1 MPTSS
6 IVDQWKALNP
16 QERKSAMS
24 RMSSEQKMKLAS
36 ALGYKG
42 ESESPSS
49 TESTDPSGRTP
60 TGKPAPGDKRNAAQR
75 WLDNLIT
82 PDPRR
87 EEWQSPAKNTA
98 DDVARH
104 AAQNFIPILSHPLN
118 TMGGM
123 VKSAG
128 QALANNP
135 GNAQGV
141 VSDLFIKPIV
151 EQVVSESQ
159 EKGPTRA
166 ALNLLGTGAGM
177 WATGEVT
184 GAGTKPLNERVIGPI
199 TRGIASKA
207 AKAREGMVRGITG
220 TGKRAVNPIIEET
233 QAANEA
239 ARNAHMKEAQGA
251 VEKQKI
257 RKEAAIEKGRA
268 DASKFQAEKERVAE
282 ENRRNVKAQRD
293 RSVLA
298 EKRTNAY
305 RDMQAEVETTRANAL
320 KEGNKKYSGV
330 NDALSNIESD
340 PKFLSDAVSNAT
352 ESLRGSKTEPTLLK
366 SMESTIKQ
374 GGVPTYSDLQ
384 GDYSTLGREISKGNL
399 SGDVF
404 HAYDQLHEAI
414 GNEMQRI
421 ANSTEIDA
429 MQPVTKSMDP
439 VRKGYV
445 RLYRAES
452 PTTKFADV
460 FNAEKLNEHG
470 FSAPA
475 QGERSFTADPDYADY
490 YKQSYGR
497 DAKTYYIDVPEQTAK
512 AALRGNGDY
521 LLNPDLFKTNLGPQL
536 SAARNYWRRMKQAF
550 GKPFNPSDVATNTME
565 RTAPDV
571 ASAEEYANRLRLMSN
586 PEWGGQGIM
595 KAQATLDTLNRADAA
610 LPKEAPITDVVK
622 PNPARPESLDI
633 SGKPIVPSD
642 TARTIARDVTDRP
655 VDRTIGTKEITEANK
670 EALRKF
676 DNRVKQRGFWIAS
689 GAAGY
694 KLLSDVLHGR
704 LAAVPGDIAEGALA
718 LGAVQAVARLLENP
732 EVVEM
737 LSRPTDA
744 QIRSIPPELRGDL
757 RPVVEQA
764 QRQGIKVDQ
773 RLAALVGAGTA
784 AVVGPKTQNLQR
796 MADEQRNGANTQ

>member
-1 MPTSS
+1 MPTPS
-6 IVDQWKALNP
+6 IVDQWKALNQ

-24 RMSSEQKMKLAS
+24 RMSPEQKVKLAS

-49 TESTDPSGRTP
+49 TESTDISGRTP
-60 TGKPAPGDKRNAAQR
+60 TGDPSPGDKRNAAQR

-104 AAQNFIPILSHPLN
+104 VAQNFIPILSHPLN

-220 TGKRAVNPIIEET
+220 TGKSAVNPLVEET

-239 ARNAHMKEAQGA
+239 ARNSHMEEAQGA

-257 RKEAAIEKGRA
+257 RKEAAIKKGRE
-268 DASKFQAEKERVAE
+268 DANNFQAEKERVAE

-293 RSVLA
+293 RAALA

-374 GGVPTYSDLQ
+374 GGVPTYADLQ
-384 GDYSTLGREISKGNL
+384 GDYSTLGRELSKGNL

-414 GNEMQRI
+414 GDEMQRI
-421 ANSTEIDA
+421 ADS
-429 MQPVTKSMDP
+429 Q
-439 VRKGYV
+439 G
-445 RLYRAES
+445 
-452 PTTKFADV
+452 
-460 FNAEKLNEHG
+460 
-470 FSAPA
+470 
-475 QGERSFTADPDYADY
+475 QGE
-490 YKQSYGR
+490 
-497 DAKTYYIDVPEQTAK
+497 
-512 AALRGNGDY
+512 AL
-521 LLNPDLFKTNLGPQL
+521 T
-536 SAARNYWRRMKQAF
+536 AARNYWRRMKQAF